1 MIVLDASAWIDV
13 ARARS
18 NDKLHDL
25 IASDGHW
32 VVPEH
37 FTLEVLSGF
46 RGAFLGRHFDQLGYA
61 RAVRGLVDAPLD
73 VWPTAPLIPRVV
85 QLTENATS
93 YGAAYIALAEEL
105 GCRLVATD
113 AKFSRIPGIRC
124 QVVGYE

>member
-18 NDKLHDL
+18 SDELHDL

-37 FTLEVLSGF
+37 FALEVLSGF
-46 RGAFLGRHFDQLGYA
+46 RGAYLGRQLDQMEYA
-61 RAVRGLVDAPLD
+61 RAVRGLVEAPLD
-73 VWPTAPLIPRVV
+73 VWPTASLIPRVV

-93 YGAAYIALAEEL
+93 YDAAYIALAEEL

-113 AKFSRIPGIRC
+113 AKFARIPGIRC
-124 QVVGYE
+124 QVVGYQ